1 MDGFRVNQDM
11 AGYIIVLGELKVTLP
26 RDCKCPCHDPLVGHK
41 VIHVLPCCGPGSAG
55 WEHESAL
62 PNERDPYKALSL
74 FGGEEDNK
82 PANAVPPGESV
93 PDES

>member
-1 MDGFRVNQDM
+1 M
-11 AGYIIVLGELKVTLP
+11 AAYIIVLGELKVTLP
-26 RDCKCPCHDPLVGHK
+26 KDCKCPCHVPLVGHE

-82 PANAVPPGESV
+82 PTNAVPPGASV
-93 PDES
+93 A